1 MGSVRK
7 VIVYVK
13 DTFMKSDYKIVE
25 VAGRT
30 YRIMI
35 LPVLSIS
42 NPNKHN
48 EKRLVFDWG
57 KSISHPQATVAF
69 AILKKYGFYITRLV
83 YNNKVYIIN
92 SIQTCRSGR
101 KAAYI
106 TDAGQIDVHT
116 SNIIDTLMAQEFPS
130 YANAV

>member
-1 MGSVRK
+1 
-7 VIVYVK
+7 
-13 DTFMKSDYKIVE
+13 MKSDYKIVE